1 MKIGDQ
7 IIWCFD
13 YEAGP
18 VRKGTVTKVSGADL
32 VYVDQ
37 HHKAEDCIYQYL
49 CWPAEA
55 EEELKTIIAQ
65 RAALKKAFDDSMA
78 LVYQLRNK
86 HSRADKR

>member
-1 MKIGDQ
+1 MKIGDE
-7 IIWCFD
+7 IIWCYN
-13 YEAGP
+13 YEEGP
-18 VRKGTVTKVSGADL
+18 ICKGTVTKVSGADL

-86 HSRADKR
+86 HSRAAKR